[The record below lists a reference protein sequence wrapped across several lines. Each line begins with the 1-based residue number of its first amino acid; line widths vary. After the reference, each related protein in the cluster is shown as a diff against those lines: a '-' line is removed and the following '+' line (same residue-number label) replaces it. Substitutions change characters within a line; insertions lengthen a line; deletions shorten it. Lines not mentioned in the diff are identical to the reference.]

1 MKSGFVGL
9 VGRPNVGK
17 STLMNHIL
25 ERHIAI
31 TSNKPQTTRNMIH
44 GIYNDDESQIVFVD
58 TPGIHKPNHKLG
70 NYLNKEAYYSMDDVD
85 VLLFLTDAKEA
96 LGPGDKYIIERLKQ
110 VDKPVFLVL
119 NKIDKLKKE
128 QIMAKIQEYMELFP
142 FQEIIPVSAL
152 KDDNLDTLLKVI
164 KSYLNEGVCYYGK
177 DDVTNK
183 TTEFVLS
190 EMIREKVFRL
200 TEEEVPHSVACYIES
215 IETKKN
221 STTIYA
227 NIIVDRDSVKRI
239 IVGANGQMIKKIG
252 TYARAD
258 MEEMLGTKV
267 YLNLFV
273 KVIKNWRDKE
283 KYLKEF
289 GYQEFE

>member
-31 TSNKPQTTRNMIH
+31 TSNKPQTTRNMIQ
-44 GIYNDDESQIVFVD
+44 GIYNDDEAQIIFVD

-70 NYLNKEAYYSMDDVD
+70 TYLNKEAYYSMDDVD
-85 VLLFLTDAKEA
+85 LLLFLTDASEK

-110 VDKPVFLVL
+110 MDKPVFLIL
-119 NKIDKLKKE
+119 NKIDKLNKE
-128 QIMAKIQEYMELFP
+128 QIMMKIQEYMELYS

-152 KDDNLDTLLKVI
+152 KDDNLETLLKVI
-164 KSYLNEGVCYYGK
+164 KTYLPEGVCYYGK
-177 DDVTNK
+177 EDVTNK
-183 TTEFVLS
+183 STEFVLS

-215 IETKKN
+215 IEKEKN
-221 STTIYA
+221 GTTIYA
-227 NIIVDRDSVKRI
+227 NIIVDRDSVKKI
-239 IVGANGQMIKKIG
+239 IVGANGSMIKKIG
-252 TYARAD
+252 TYARSD
-258 MEEMLGTKV
+258 MEEMLGTKI

-273 KVIKNWRDKE
+273 KVIKNWRDRE